1 MAKHQSS
8 HQARESNA
16 EGNGVKGVEA
26 YAYDPTLRLES
37 LQGLDRLRCFAD
49 RALAADFFA
58 VFRAAERNTE
68 SAVQAER
75 ERAQRRDAKLQSL
88 RTLAARAFE
97 GELGPQSKEL
107 AAHML
112 LDERGSSGADE
123 RALQEFARALRDL
136 RRLSQ

>member
-1 MAKHQSS
+1 MARHQSS
-8 HQARESNA
+8 HKARESTA
-16 EGNGVKGVEA
+16 RGNGDKGVEA
-26 YAYDPTLRLES
+26 YPYDPTLRLES
-37 LQGLDRLRCFAD
+37 QQGLDRLRCFAD
-49 RALAADFFA
+49 RALAADFFLM
-58 VFRAAERNTE
+58 FQAAERNSE
-68 SAVQAER
+68 NAIKAEG

-112 LDERGSSGADE
+112 LDERGSRATDE
-123 RALQEFARALRDL
+123 RSLQEFAFALRQL